1 MMRRGLMILAM
12 LAVAFGAVAQ
22 KDSVVVREKEE
33 DPNYER
39 PVYQGFS
46 AHVDLLT
53 PAMNLIFGKVYGTEL
68 TFDVNLYNRLFPLI
82 EVGYGDVSQT
92 LSSHITYKTHAPYL
106 RIGMNYGILRPITK
120 AGKRRLLDCYP
131 YVGARYGMAFM
142 DYDYSNVEIRD
153 EYWGGSDIMSYS
165 KPFVYSG
172 WLEIVAGVRMNL
184 AAGFTMGWAFKFRTA
199 VHTSAETKAFVWYIP
214 GYGKS
219 DGSSFTFSYTIG
231 YTYKVKKVRERD
243 GTGMLTAKKPE
254 QK

>member
-1 MMRRGLMILAM
+1 MRKWVVILAM
-12 LAVAFGAVAQ
+12 LVMVFDAVAQ
-22 KDSVVVREKEE
+22 RDSVVVRKKEA

-39 PVYQGFS
+39 PVFQGFS

-53 PAMNLIFGKVYGTEL
+53 PAMNLIFGKVYGTEV
-68 TFDVNLYNRLFPLI
+68 TFDLNLYNRLFPLI
-82 EVGYGDVSQT
+82 EIGYSDVEQT
-92 LSSHITYKTHAPYL
+92 LASNITYKTNAPYL
-106 RIGMNYGILRPITK
+106 RFGINYGILRPINK

-142 DYDYSNVEIRD
+142 NYEYKNVEIRD
-153 EYWGGSDIMSYS
+153 EYWGGMTTTEYS

-184 AAGFTMGWAFKFRTA
+184 AAGFTMGWAFRFRTA
-199 VHTSAETKAFVWYIP
+199 VHTSAETKAYTWYIP

-231 YTYKVKKVRERD
+231 YTYKVKKVRDRD
-243 GTGMLTAKKPE
+243 GTGMLTAKKP
-254 QK
+254 Q